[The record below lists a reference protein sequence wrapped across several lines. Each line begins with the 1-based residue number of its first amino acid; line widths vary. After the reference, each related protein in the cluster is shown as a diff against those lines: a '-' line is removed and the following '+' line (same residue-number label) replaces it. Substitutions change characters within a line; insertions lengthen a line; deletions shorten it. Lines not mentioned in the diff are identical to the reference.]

1 VEAMWLMLQQE
12 YPKDYV
18 IASNETHTVREF
30 VECAFREVGIDI
42 IWKGQ
47 GVEEVGINAA
57 NGEILVDINPRYF
70 RPSEVEFLYGDCS
83 RAEKELGWKRKVD
96 FNQLVRMMVEH
107 DLHR

>member
-1 VEAMWLMLQQE
+1 
-12 YPKDYV
+12 
-18 IASNETHTVREF
+18 
-30 VECAFREVGIDI
+30 VGIDI